1 MSSAERPALNAQ
13 KLAQFTG
20 SETFFRHALSGGC
33 VYTEGVQYLA
43 EAGSA
48 YWLIDAIL
56 CPQPHDPALRTAEFQ
71 VWTLSVREDRS
82 ASLICSDGDGLSL
95 YTHPVPWT
103 DFPLSS
109 VSLWF
114 ANRTLYL
121 PSEH

>member
-1 MSSAERPALNAQ
+1 MSSAASRALSAFD
-13 KLAQFTG
+13 LAQFTG
-20 SETFFRHALSGGC
+20 SETFYRHPLSGGC

-56 CPQPHDPALRTAEFQ
+56 CPQPHVGKLQAAEFQ
-71 VWTLSVREDRS
+71 VWTLTLRADRS
-82 ASLICSDGDGLSL
+82 ATLICTDGDDEEL
-95 YTHPVPWT
+95 YSHHIPWT
-103 DFPLSS
+103 DFPLAT

-114 ANRTLYL
+114 SNRTLYL

>member
-1 MSSAERPALNAQ
+1 MSSAASRALSAFD
-13 KLAQFTG
+13 LAQFTG
-20 SETFFRHALSGGC
+20 SETFYRHPLSGGC

-56 CPQPHDPALRTAEFQ
+56 CPQPHVGKLQAAEFQ
-71 VWTLSVREDRS
+71 VWTLTVRADHS
-82 ASLICSDGDGLSL
+82 ATLICTDGDDGEL
-95 YTHPVPWT
+95 YSHPIPWT
-103 DFPLSS
+103 DFPLAS

-114 ANRTLYL
+114 SNRTLYL

>member
-1 MSSAERPALNAQ
+1 MSSVASTALKAQ
-13 KLAQFTG
+13 DLTQFTG
-20 SETFFRHALSGGC
+20 SETFYRHALSGGC

-56 CPQPHDPALRTAEFQ
+56 CPQPHHPALRNAEFQ
-71 VWTLSVREDRS
+71 VWTLSVQADRS
-82 ASLICSDGDGLSL
+82 ATLICTDGDDECL
-95 YTHPVPWT
+95 YVHPVPWT
-103 DFPLSS
+103 DFRLDS

>member
-1 MSSAERPALNAQ
+1 MSSAASRALSAFN
-13 KLAQFTG
+13 LAQFTG
-20 SETFFRHALSGGC
+20 SETFYRHPLSGGC

-56 CPQPHDPALRTAEFQ
+56 CPQPHVGKLQAAEFQ
-71 VWTLSVREDRS
+71 VWSLTLRADHS
-82 ASLICSDGDGLSL
+82 ATLICTDGDDGEL
-95 YTHPVPWT
+95 YSHPIPWT
-103 DFPLSS
+103 DFPLAS

-114 ANRTLYL
+114 SNRTLYL